1 MTSRQFR
8 GTAAWKRARKIAQR
22 SANGCALCG
31 GAFRLDLGSRH
42 RLYPSVDHV
51 IPLARIDLS
60 TAAGRA
66 LAVDQSVLRVTHLGC
81 NASRGARDGN
91 VRRAAER
98 RAARSEYFAELARKS
113 REW

>member
-1 MTSRQFR
+1 
-8 GTAAWKRARKIAQR
+8 
-22 SANGCALCG
+22 L
-31 GAFRLDLGSRH
+31 RLDVGSRH

-51 IPLARIDLS
+51 VPLVDLDLA

-66 LAVDQSVLRVTHLGC
+66 LAVNPAMLRVTHRGC

-91 VRRAAER
+91 ARRTTVPVR
-98 RAARSEYFAELARKS
+98 FTS